1 MDLIQKIEWKDLNR
15 KEIQD
20 EYRYVRYRF
29 GELTNL
35 MVNTFTAI
43 TQIVSI
49 TSMVLLALTYSTVIF
64 ISIPFALLK
73 AQNVMKK
80 TLAYCSYLFIIVP

>member
-1 MDLIQKIEWKDLNR
+1 MFLFVYDYYYIGLSERFMDLIQKIEWKDLNR

-29 GELTNL
+29 GKLTNL
-35 MVNTFTAI
+35 MANTFTAI

-49 TSMVLLALTYSTVIF
+49 MSMV
-64 ISIPFALLK
+64 
-73 AQNVMKK
+73 
-80 TLAYCSYLFIIVP
+80 